1 MKDVKSLLNRKDGD
15 DERLGY
21 GEESMTQLWDKAFAK
36 AKGDLK
42 FDPAEEA
49 HLADFH
55 SASDPLA
62 QTEALFRDWRHPQ
75 ADKFGN
81 KLREPVQQCMSWAQ
95 KACTYVEGH
104 ASGTYAEPAKLLAG
118 GISYLLKITHT
129 KQAAQDVSADL
140 NTVQATFQTITAA
153 MQEIDTFD
161 KYPVVTPTAKQSLVG
176 VFIALLQFCSYVGHD
191 LRSQKRIT
199 LFAKKL
205 FNYQTDLT
213 TGKCEKVEQ
222 AIKNFH
228 KSIKIEGYNDTK
240 EIKDGVNWLIKN
252 TNTKMQ
258 QTAFSF
264 DMHSMSEKGN
274 VFDKLTKTLQS
285 KLNLNLTVM
294 SQMATRMDSFMPQLI
309 DDGLLWVEKNDYFRK
324 WLYPHGT
331 CPLLYFK
338 GGDGVG
344 KTFLTAHCYQLIP
357 SIAGRDQTLVQKET
371 VRQQLIVTY
380 FLFEPGMQY
389 NQSFASVVASILFQ
403 IAAQDPKWCDAIAT
417 KPVLDS
423 RDAKMVWDELVL
435 KRFEKRSHSSEQLYI
450 LLDGVSEMQ
459 PKERESLLGL
469 LYETLG
475 ERNHRIWVLLTGS
488 HDQGELFP
496 SDLAE
501 KASIPEISMWNTDPL
516 QDKII
521 LQRMSSFT
529 KLSHLLRFHQDLV
542 KEVSD
547 FIKHLSEGN
556 LSVLDQTIEIM
567 EQYEVKGPKSFGR
580 FKEMIGDG
588 EDALVR
594 RALAKD
600 NEPLEKAVKKV
611 LFWCAFAKQT
621 LTVTNLNQILALD
634 DDARVRGL
642 GLEPILSQCKNL
654 LFKRQMLPPDLGP
667 SNLDRE
673 LYWCSRPEH
682 ETENSNQKSRKTP
695 SIGDYQYIEFR
706 NAKVREC
713 VKRGQFQPG
722 LDVNAEKVNIFV
734 TLCDVLCDHK
744 ADKPTALCQYA
755 ACHLIQHLKDI
766 DREMV
771 PQWQRPSTKDAKK
784 GFKDKMSHYRDTR
797 PAKPQ
802 EIPGR
807 ELKKVGEALG
817 RVLTNETGVSSVFED
832 IIWYSSDKQIHFDIY
847 DTDKARSTNELVRAW
862 IEKLTERDERENLSL
877 PTQIWTWAQAL
888 KKRPEGMLEDLAKGH
903 IRSWVQKSTPQGAKV
918 PYRLAYRA
926 LFNTGQYKH
935 WSRDDDQI
943 NTRIAQDLFAWCRD
957 SRTRF
962 AQARLTAALLLYE
975 SDNQNDREYALSL
988 YRHNRY
994 LDDSM
999 CAEKLYSLLGLA
1011 EHSVPKAGVIAVDE
1025 WRKVKEYTDEALK
1038 CWKNTDAALRPNF
1051 NLNRCKRVYMLSV
1064 QACMALGDKQL
1075 AYKRCTDALSG
1086 DFKKCRGLNYFL
1098 TILVQI
1104 YAEEEHHM
1112 EIINTV
1118 ERQMV
1123 TQEANFIPTWLM
1135 SRSRQTNKDDWLR
1148 RAAVATGNVE
1158 VVIRIYDSAI
1168 NYWAY
1173 QGLFHETCVMLSE
1186 LAVIYRQDCHAIR
1199 MAEDIFNRILDAMI
1213 RDETLQVDSR
1223 LLSIIITERF
1233 DIYYYRFSKTKV
1245 QSLRM
1250 ALCYAA
1256 ADLINNVR
1264 IADVIESSAKANALI
1279 TLAKMFSNMNHKRRA
1294 YEIADQAFKL
1304 CIADLDD
1311 WVDDNDMPAF
1321 RTLAKVLNW
1330 LNLRKDAGIAASLIF
1345 DRANADAVQ
1354 VSDDEFQH
1362 TLSAFLY
1369 DRDAPIPAV
1378 DGWMGLKVDPSRT
1391 ASAPAAHPGEPLSP
1405 QSVKSACTCHC
1416 SVDSTNESPTTAVT
1430 TPDSMPI
1437 PDETI
1442 DVDESNGCTLQCMGP
1457 CNKPKL
1463 SKWDLE
1469 APQWYMCLDCPATD
1483 YCNDCN
1489 KSRAGLRASPDKGLW
1504 SKMCWGNHSFIEQP
1518 IKGWKGVKDGVIRVG
1533 DSSRGVRD
1541 WLTDVR
1547 ERGNQEIKNY
1557 LNKINKK

>member
-49 HLADFH
+49 QLADFH
-55 SASDPLA
+55 STSDPLA

-75 ADKFGN
+75 AHEFGN

-118 GISYLLKITHT
+118 GISYLLK
-129 KQAAQDVSADL
+129 AAQDVSADL
-140 NTVQATFQTITAA
+140 NTVQTTFQTITAA

-309 DDGLLWVEKNDYFRK
+309 DNGLLWVEKHEYFRK

-403 IAAQDPKWCDAIAT
+403 IAAQDPKWCDAIAN

-529 KLSHLLRFHQDLV
+529 KLSHLLRFHQDLI

-547 FIKHLSEGN
+547 FIKQLSEGN

-600 NEPLEKAVKKV
+600 NEPLENAVKKV

-654 LFKRQMLPPDLGP
+654 LFVRQMLPPDLGP
-667 SNLDRE
+667 SKLDRE

-682 ETENSNQKSRKTP
+682 ETENSNQKSRKAP

-713 VKRGQFQPG
+713 VKRAQFQPG
-722 LDVNAEKVNIFV
+722 LDINTEKVNIFV

-744 ADKPTALCQYA
+744 ADKPTPLCQYA

-802 EIPGR
+802 EIGGR

-832 IIWYSSDKQIHFDIY
+832 ILWYSSDKQIHFDIY

-877 PTQIWTWAQAL
+877 PTQIWTWAQDL

-903 IRSWVQKSTPQGAKV
+903 IRSWVSKSTPEGAKV

-926 LFNTGQYKH
+926 LSNTGQYKH

-1011 EHSVPKAGVIAVDE
+1011 EHSVPKAGVIAMEE
-1025 WRKVKEYTDEALK
+1025 WSKVKEYTDEALK

-1104 YAEEEHHM
+1104 YAEKEDHM

-1279 TLAKMFSNMNHKRRA
+1279 TLAKMFSIINHKRRA

-1311 WVDDNDMPAF
+1311 WVDDNDMSAF

-1369 DRDAPIPAV
+1369 DRDAPKPAV
-1378 DGWMGLKVDPSRT
+1378 DGWMGLKVDPSST
-1391 ASAPAAHPGEPLSP
+1391 AATPAAHPGEPLSP

-1416 SVDSTNESPTTAVT
+1416 SVDGTNESPTTAVT
-1430 TPDSMPI
+1430 TPDSIPI

-1442 DVDESNGCTLQCMGP
+1442 NIDESNGCTLQCMGP

-1463 SKWDLE
+1463 SKWNLE
-1469 APQWYMCLDCPATD
+1469 EPQWYMCLDCPSTD

-1489 KSRAGLRASPDKGLW
+1489 KSRAGLRNSRDKGLW
-1504 SKMCWGNHSFIEQP
+1504 SKVCWGNHSFIEQP
-1518 IKGWKGVKDGVIRVG
+1518 IRGWKGVKDGVIRVG

-1557 LNKINKK
+1557 LNKR

>member
-1 MKDVKSLLNRKDGD
+1 MKDVKTLLNRKDGD
-15 DERLGY
+15 EERSGY
-21 GEESMTQLWDKAFAK
+21 GEESMEQLWEKAFAK

-49 HLADFH
+49 QLADFQA
-55 SASDPLA
+55 ASDPLA

-75 ADKFGN
+75 DREFGN

-104 ASGTYAEPAKLLAG
+104 ASGT
-118 GISYLLKITHT
+118 
-129 KQAAQDVSADL
+129 AAQDVSADL

-161 KYPVVTPTAKQSLVG
+161 KYPVVTPTAKQSLGMICEANHVSVG
-176 VFIALLQFCSYVGHD
+176 LFKLQQSAHSF
-191 LRSQKRIT
+191 SQELQLMGSST
-199 LFAKKL
+199 TALFAKKV
-205 FNYQTDLT
+205 FKVQTDLT

-222 AIKNFH
+222 AIKGFH
-228 KSIKIEGYNDTK
+228 KAIKIEGYNDTK

-294 SQMATRMDSFMPQLI
+294 SQMATRMDSIMPQLI
-309 DDGLLWVEKNDYFRK
+309 DGGLLWVEKHDLFKK

-331 CPLLYFK
+331 CPLLYMK
-338 GGDGVG
+338 GSDGVG

-389 NQSFASVVASILFQ
+389 NQSFSSVVASILFQ

-496 SDLAE
+496 SDVAQ
-501 KASIPEISMWNTDPL
+501 KASIPEISMWNNDSL
-516 QDKII
+516 GDKII
-521 LQRMSSFT
+521 RRRMSSLNM
-529 KLSHLLRFHQDLV
+529 LSQVLRDPDV
-542 KEVSD
+542 TKEVSD
-547 FIKHLSEGN
+547 FLKQLSDGN
-556 LSVLDQTIEIM
+556 LSVLDQTIDIM
-567 EQYEVKGPKSFGR
+567 EQYGVKGPKSLGK

-594 RALAKD
+594 NALATS
-600 NEPLEKAVKKV
+600 NEPLRKAVKKV

-621 LTVTNLNQILALD
+621 LTVTNLNQVLALEND
-634 DDARVRGL
+634 PEVKAL
-642 GLEPILSQCKNL
+642 GLETILSQCQNL
-654 LFKRQMLPPDLGP
+654 LFMRQMLPPDLGP
-667 SNLDRE
+667 SKLDRE

-682 ETENSNQKSRKTP
+682 EIESPKGKSRRTP
-695 SIGDYQYIEFR
+695 SVSDYQYIEFR
-706 NAKVREC
+706 HAKFREC
-713 VKRGQFQPG
+713 VKKGSFMPG
-722 LDVNAEKVNIFV
+722 LNVNAEKVDIFV
-734 TLCDVLCDHK
+734 TLCDVLCDPN
-744 ADKPTALCQYA
+744 AEKPTPLCQYA
-755 ACHLIQHLKDI
+755 AFHLIQHLKDI
-766 DREMV
+766 DRDVV
-771 PQWQRPSTKDAKK
+771 PQWQQPSTKNAKK
-784 GFKDKMSHYRDTR
+784 GLKDKVSQYVDTR
-797 PAKPQ
+797 ATQPR
-802 EIPGR
+802 EIESR
-807 ELKKVGEALG
+807 LLKRVGEALG
-817 RVLTNETGVSSVFED
+817 RVLTNETGVSSMFED
-832 IIWYSSDKQIHFDIY
+832 ILWNSPDRQIHFDIY
-847 DTDKARSTNELVRAW
+847 DIDLSRSTNELVRAW
-862 IEKLTERDERENLSL
+862 VEKLTERDEKENLSL
-877 PTQIWTWAQAL
+877 PTQIWTWAHAL
-888 KKRPEGMLEDLAKGH
+888 KKRPEGMLEDLAHGH
-903 IRSWVQKSTPQGAKV
+903 LRSWAQKSTVEGAKG

-943 NTRIAQDLFAWCRD
+943 NTRVAENMLRLCTDR
-957 SRTRF
+957 RTRF
-962 AQARLTAALLLYE
+962 AQARLSAALLLYE
-975 SDNQNDREYALSL
+975 STNEQDREYALFL
-988 YRHNRY
+988 YEKNRY

-1011 EHSVPKAGVIAVDE
+1011 EHYVPQPGLVAIDE
-1025 WRKVKEYTDEALK
+1025 WTKVKEYTEEALK
-1038 CWKNTDAALRPNF
+1038 CWKDSDAALRPNF

-1064 QACMALGDKQL
+1064 QACMALGDKKR
-1075 AYKRCTDALSG
+1075 ARDRCTDALNS
-1086 DFKKCRGLNYFL
+1086 DIKTCRGTSDFL
-1098 TILVQI
+1098 TTLVQI
-1104 YAEEEHHM
+1104 YAEQEDYLS
-1112 EIINTV
+1112 IINTV
-1118 ERQMV
+1118 EKQMSGKV
-1123 TQEANFIPTWLM
+1123 DFFIPAWLM

-1148 RAAVATGNVE
+1148 RAAVATGNIE
-1158 VVIRIYDSAI
+1158 VVIRIYDRAI

-1186 LAVIYRQDCHAIR
+1186 LAIIYREDCQAIR
-1199 MAEDIFNRILDAMI
+1199 MAEDIFNRILDAMMK
-1213 RDETLQVDSR
+1213 DETLQVDSR

-1233 DIYYYRFSKTKV
+1233 DIYHYRFSKTKV
-1245 QSLRM
+1245 RNLRLP
-1250 ALCYAA
+1250 LCYAA

-1264 IADVIESSAKANALI
+1264 VSDVIESSAKANALI
-1279 TLAKMFSNMNHKRRA
+1279 TLAKMFKEMNHLRRA
-1294 YEIADQAFKL
+1294 YELADQAFKL

-1311 WVDDNDMPAF
+1311 WVDDNDMSAF

-1330 LNLRKDAGIAASLIF
+1330 LNLTKDAGIAASLIF
-1345 DRANADAVQ
+1345 DRANADALQ
-1354 VSDDEFQH
+1354 VSEDEYQN
-1362 TLSAFLY
+1362 TLSTAIY
-1369 DRDAPIPAV
+1369 ARDVPKPAV
-1378 DGWMGLKVDPSRT
+1378 DGWMGLKVDPSSHAT
-1391 ASAPAAHPGEPLSP
+1391 APAAHPGEPLSP
-1405 QSVKSACTCHC
+1405 QSVKSTCTCQC
-1416 SVDSTNESPTTAVT
+1416 SSDDTNEPPTTAVT
-1430 TPDSMPI
+1430 TPNSMPI
-1437 PDETI
+1437 PDELM
-1442 DVDESNGCTLQCMGP
+1442 DVDESNGSMLQCMGP

-1463 SKWDLE
+1463 LKWDLE
-1469 APQWYMCLDCPATD
+1469 APKWYMCLDCPSTD
-1483 YCNDCN
+1483 YCSDCY
-1489 KSRAGLRASPDKGLW
+1489 KSRSTYRTSQNKGLW
-1504 SKMCWGNHSFIEQP
+1504 SKVCWGNHTMMEQP
-1518 IKGWKGVKDGVIRVG
+1518 IKGWKGVRDGVIRVG

-1541 WLTDVR
+1541 WLMDVR
-1547 ERGNQEIKNY
+1547 QRGNQEIKKN
-1557 LNKINKK
+1557 LKK

>member
-118 GISYLLKITHT
+118 GISYLLK
-129 KQAAQDVSADL
+129 AAQDVSADL

-213 TGKCEKVEQ
+213 SGKCEKVEQ

-450 LLDGVSEMQ
+450 LLDGISEMQ

-521 LQRMSSFT
+521 LQRMSSFN

-654 LFKRQMLPPDLGP
+654 LFMRQMLPPDLGP

-766 DREMV
+766 DREIV

-784 GFKDKMSHYRDTR
+784 GFKDKMSHYRDMR
-797 PAKPQ
+797 PTKPQ
-802 EIPGR
+802 EIPNR

-832 IIWYSSDKQIHFDIY
+832 ILWNSSDRQIHFDIY

-903 IRSWVQKSTPQGAKV
+903 IRSWVQKSTPEGAKG

-943 NTRIAQDLFAWCRD
+943 SAKIARDLFLWCRD

-975 SDNQNDREYALSL
+975 CDDQVDRDYALFL
-988 YRHNRY
+988 YEQNRY

-1011 EHSVPKAGVIAVDE
+1011 EHSVSKAGVNGVDE
-1025 WRKVKEYTDEALK
+1025 WTKVKEYTDEALK
-1038 CWKNTDAALRPNF
+1038 CWKDTDAALRPNF
-1051 NLNRCKRVYMLSV
+1051 NLDRCRRVYMLSV
-1064 QACMALGDKQL
+1064 QACMALGDKTR
-1075 AYKRCTDALSG
+1075 AHDRCIEVLSG
-1086 DFKKCRGLNYFL
+1086 EFKNKRGLNYFL

-1104 YAEEEHHM
+1104 YAEKEDHM
-1112 EIINTV
+1112 AIINTV
-1118 ERQMV
+1118 ERQMA
-1123 TQEANFIPTWLM
+1123 TQATNFIPTWLM

-1186 LAVIYRQDCHAIR
+1186 LAIIYRQDCHAIR
-1199 MAEDIFNRILDAMI
+1199 MAEDIFNRILDAMM
-1213 RDETLQVDSR
+1213 RDETLQVDSK

-1233 DIYYYRFSKTKV
+1233 DIYYNRFSKTKV
-1245 QSLRM
+1245 QQSKM
-1250 ALCYAA
+1250 SLCYAA
-1256 ADLINNVR
+1256 SDLINNVR
-1264 IADVIESSAKANALI
+1264 VADVIESSAKANALI
-1279 TLAKMFSNMNHKRRA
+1279 TLAKMFSLMNHKRRA
-1294 YEIADQAFKL
+1294 YELAEQAFKL

-1311 WVDDNDMPAF
+1311 WVDGNDMSAF
-1321 RTLAKVLNW
+1321 RTLAKVLYW
-1330 LNLRKDAGIAASLIF
+1330 LNLKKDAGIAASLIF

-1354 VSDDEFQH
+1354 VSEDEFQI
-1362 TLSAFLY
+1362 TLSAYLH
-1369 DRDAPIPAV
+1369 DRTAPKPAV
-1378 DGWMGLKVDPSRT
+1378 DGWMGLKVDPSSP
-1391 ASAPAAHPGEPLSP
+1391 AAAPAAHPGEPLSP